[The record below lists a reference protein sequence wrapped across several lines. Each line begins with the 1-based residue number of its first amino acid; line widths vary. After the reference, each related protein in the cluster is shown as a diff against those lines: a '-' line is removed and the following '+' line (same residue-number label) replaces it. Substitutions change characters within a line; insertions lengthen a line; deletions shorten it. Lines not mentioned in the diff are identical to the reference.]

1 MIGAL
6 GARVET
12 IDQSWSR
19 LAAWLPFSAI
29 ERLAQSKQIRAIS
42 DAAEPHCATGSVT
55 SAGVGI
61 LHASDAMTDFGLSG
75 NGVKIGAMSVGVIHR
90 QGSMSS
96 GDLPSAIDLY
106 NYDDAFGDEGTAVM
120 EIAYDVAPSSAL
132 AFTDPGASEL
142 STPDAISWLS
152 NDGAGVIFDDI
163 YYYDEPVFE
172 DGPIAQAIST
182 LVNQHN
188 RTYISAAGNDQ
199 TFTWFGPFI
208 NNGFGWAEFNTYGV
222 YGNQMTLKVGDA
234 IVVTLKWA
242 NKWLQATDDYDLYVY
257 DSKGRQLAYGDD
269 FQSDNQ
275 GLPYEYLSYQNTTAN
290 DQQVYIEIFKYSGQD
305 RDLLLNVYPF
315 PASGNPTPSLQFT
328 SPNYSLWG
336 HQSVAGVLAAGACSA
351 QTPDQAEFFS
361 AHGPTRYYTWNQDGT
376 PNTPTD
382 HQTMGIMGIDGVNT
396 AVGQAQYFQ
405 NPFYGTSAAAP
416 HVAGIAALLL
426 QLNSQLTPAQVRA
439 CLDSSADKLSNMS
452 GLDYTNTYGF
462 GRANA
467 YKAVKYAIEHFTTTL
482 GGVGVT
488 ITLPETFTTS
498 SGTTLTIRAGTTIKS
513 ASGVM
518 LVINGQ
524 LTANGSSSQP
534 IVFDKSGSSS
544 WYGLVL
550 QSGSN
555 GSVSYCN
562 FNNATVGVT
571 CNSTSFTISNCP
583 FRSDYFGIYCNSPT
597 NGTTSITYNDIENC
611 TNSGIYL
618 SSHPLP
624 FNTTR

>member
-1 MIGAL
+1 
-6 GARVET
+6 
-12 IDQSWSR
+12 
-19 LAAWLPFSAI
+19 
-29 ERLAQSKQIRAIS
+29 
-42 DAAEPHCATGSVT
+42 
-55 SAGVGI
+55 
-61 LHASDAMTDFGLSG
+61 
-75 NGVKIGAMSVGVIHR
+75 
-90 QGSMSS
+90 MSS

-305 RDLLLNVYPF
+305 QDLLLNVYPF

-328 SPNYSLWG
+328 SPNYSLSG
-336 HQSVAGVLAAGACSA
+336 HQVSQVCWPLVLFGPNSRSSRILQRPRPNSVLYLESRRDAQHTHRSSNNGYYGHRWRKYRRRSSTVLSKSVLWHLRCGPSRCRNCGTPASA
-351 QTPDQAEFFS
+351 QFA
-361 AHGPTRYYTWNQDGT
+361 
-376 PNTPTD
+376 
-382 HQTMGIMGIDGVNT
+382 I
-396 AVGQAQYFQ
+396 
-405 NPFYGTSAAAP
+405 
-416 HVAGIAALLL
+416 
-426 QLNSQLTPAQVRA
+426 TPAQVRA
-439 CLDSSADKLSNMS
+439 CLDSSAEKLSNMS
-452 GLDYTNTYGF
+452 GLDYTNTYGS
-462 GRANA
+462 A
-467 YKAVKYAIEHFTTTL
+467 KQTL
-482 GGVGVT
+482 
-488 ITLPETFTTS
+488 
-498 SGTTLTIRAGTTIKS
+498 IR
-513 ASGVM
+513 
-518 LVINGQ
+518 
-524 LTANGSSSQP
+524 
-534 IVFDKSGSSS
+534 
-544 WYGLVL
+544 
-550 QSGSN
+550 
-555 GSVSYCN
+555 
-562 FNNATVGVT
+562 
-571 CNSTSFTISNCP
+571 
-583 FRSDYFGIYCNSPT
+583 R
-597 NGTTSITYNDIENC
+597 
-611 TNSGIYL
+611 
-618 SSHPLP
+618 
-624 FNTTR
+624 